1 MRKQAAALSLIAIL
15 MLGLFCGM
23 SAHLSGKLNDFE
35 INGKVLAGERA
46 GAQGIELVIERA
58 PGGSETSAPRLTAA
72 YSPETASQSLAV
84 SWFPRREAAED
95 APGLSILPS
104 HILGAGYADDETRS
118 SVSRG
123 GTAFIDRAVD
133 ERISAAYGGFEM
145 GSPGVSGSFELRVA
159 DYADLLPLDLSA
171 SGGLDLVNLP
181 DDAEL
186 SKLFPLPVPEGLA
199 LEIDY
204 GSYPG
209 GSSASISPDGGLRGY
224 SSSALGADGSMYLVF
239 YVSYEGERLDAGRLP
254 GGSWGVYR
262 IAGSESEGRL
272 RLDLSEAE
280 NIYPLEGGWEAARIA
295 AGPEGDELLLFTV
308 EGGALWLTVIET
320 ATHTAVQRLELM
332 SAAEAAELGCADALE
347 SIVTAR
353 LLRSGGLMALMPGG
367 DTLVALRMD
376 SGRCAESFALR
387 LGSLPVP
394 EEVVVSGGVKQTY
407 IEDVDVK
414 LAGGRVA
421 VLERLYYQ
429 HAGSYAFSSAA
440 TRLSV
445 FENGEIIFC
454 EWLTS
459 PLDGHMRYHN
469 VYRSDR
475 LSQEVPHEA

>member
-104 HILGAGYADDETRS
+104 HILGSGYADDETRS
-118 SVSRG
+118 NVSRG
-123 GTAFIDRAVD
+123 GTDFIDRAVD
-133 ERISAAYGGFEM
+133 ERAAGGE
-145 GSPGVSGSFELRVA
+145 GSFELRVA
-159 DYADLLPLDLSA
+159 DCADVLPLDFSA

-186 SKLFPLPVPEGLA
+186 SKLFPLPVPEELT

-295 AGPEGDELLLFTV
+295 AGPEGEELLLFTV

-332 SAAEAAELGCADALE
+332 SAAEAADCAGGLE
-347 SIVTAR
+347 GLVTAP

-376 SGRCAESFALR
+376 SGRCAESFVLR

-407 IEDVDVK
+407 LEDVDVK

-429 HAGSYAFSSAA
+429 HAGSYAFSSTA

-475 LSQEVPHEA
+475 FSQGGAA

>member
-1 MRKQAAALSLIAIL
+1 MRKQAAALSLITIL

-118 SVSRG
+118 NVSRG

-133 ERISAAYGGFEM
+133 ERAAGGE
-145 GSPGVSGSFELRVA
+145 GSFELRVA
-159 DYADLLPLDLSA
+159 DCADVLPLDFSA

-186 SKLFPLPVPEGLA
+186 SKLFPLPVPEGLT

-204 GSYPG
+204 GAYPG
-209 GSSASISPDGGLRGY
+209 GSSASISPDGGLCGC
-224 SSSALGADGSMYLVF
+224 SSSALGSDGSMYLVF

-295 AGPEGDELLLFTV
+295 AGPEGEELLLFTV

-332 SAAEAAELGCADALE
+332 SAAEAADCAGGLE
-347 SIVTAR
+347 SLVTAP

-407 IEDVDVK
+407 LEDVDVK

-429 HAGSYAFSSAA
+429 HAGSYAFSSTA

-475 LSQEVPHEA
+475 FSQGGAA

>member
-1 MRKQAAALSLIAIL
+1 MRKQAAALSLITIL

-104 HILGAGYADDETRS
+104 HILGSGYADDETRS
-118 SVSRG
+118 NVSRG
-123 GTAFIDRAVD
+123 GTDFIDRAVD
-133 ERISAAYGGFEM
+133 ERAAGGE
-145 GSPGVSGSFELRVA
+145 GSFELRVA
-159 DYADLLPLDLSA
+159 DCADVLPLDFSA

-186 SKLFPLPVPEGLA
+186 SKLFPLPVPEELT

-204 GSYPG
+204 GAYPG
-209 GSSASISPDGGLRGY
+209 GSSASISPDGGLCGC
-224 SSSALGADGSMYLVF
+224 SSSALGSDGSMYLVF

-295 AGPEGDELLLFTV
+295 AGPEGEELLLFTV

-332 SAAEAAELGCADALE
+332 SAAEAADCAGGLE
-347 SIVTAR
+347 GLVTAP

-376 SGRCAESFALR
+376 SGRCAESFVLR

-394 EEVVVSGGVKQTY
+394 EEVVVSGGVKHTY
-407 IEDVDVK
+407 TEDVDVK
-414 LAGGRVA
+414 LTGGRLA
-421 VLERLYYQ
+421 ILEQLCYQ
-429 HAGSYAFSSAA
+429 HAGNDAFSSAA

-454 EWLTS
+454 EWLTN
-459 PLDGHMRYHN
+459 PLDGQMRYHN

-475 LSQEVPHEA
+475 FSQGGAA

>member
-35 INGKVLAGERA
+35 INGEVLAGERA

-104 HILGAGYADDETRS
+104 HILGSGYADDETRS
-118 SVSRG
+118 NVSRG
-123 GTAFIDRAVD
+123 GTDFIDRAVD
-133 ERISAAYGGFEM
+133 ERAAGGE
-145 GSPGVSGSFELRVA
+145 GSFELRVA
-159 DYADLLPLDLSA
+159 DCADVLPLDFSA

-186 SKLFPLPVPEGLA
+186 SKLFPLPVPEELT

-204 GSYPG
+204 GAYPG
-209 GSSASISPDGGLRGY
+209 GSSASISPDGGLCGC
-224 SSSALGADGSMYLVF
+224 SSSALGSDGSMYLVF

-407 IEDVDVK
+407 LEDVDVK
-414 LAGGRVA
+414 LAGGCVA
-421 VLERLYYQ
+421 ILEQLCYQ
-429 HAGSYAFSSAA
+429 HAGSYAFSSTA

>member
-35 INGKVLAGERA
+35 INGEVLAGERA

-58 PGGSETSAPRLTAA
+58 PGGGETSAPRLTAA

-104 HILGAGYADDETRS
+104 HILGAGCADDETLS
-118 SVSRG
+118 ETSRG

-133 ERISAAYGGFEM
+133 ERAAGGE
-145 GSPGVSGSFELRVA
+145 GSFELRVA
-159 DYADLLPLDLSA
+159 DCADVLPLDFSA

-407 IEDVDVK
+407 LEDVDVK

-459 PLDGHMRYHN
+459 PLDGQMRYHN

-475 LSQEVPHEA
+475 FSQGGAA

>member
-1 MRKQAAALSLIAIL
+1 MRKQAAALALLTIL

-23 SAHLSGKLNDFE
+23 SAHLNGNLNDFE
-35 INGKVLAGERA
+35 INGEVLAGGRA

-84 SWFPRREAAED
+84 SWFPRREAAEG

-104 HILGAGYADDETRS
+104 HILGAGCADDETLS
-118 SVSRG
+118 ETSRG
-123 GTAFIDRAVD
+123 GTDFIDRAVD
-133 ERISAAYGGFEM
+133 ERAAGGE
-145 GSPGVSGSFELRVA
+145 GSFELRVA
-159 DYADLLPLDLSA
+159 DCADVLPLDFSA

-186 SKLFPLPVPEGLA
+186 SKLFPLPVPEELT

-204 GSYPG
+204 GAYPG
-209 GSSASISPDGGLRGY
+209 GSSASISPDGGLLGY
-224 SSSALGADGSMYLVF
+224 SSSALGSDGSMYLVF

-295 AGPEGDELLLFTV
+295 AGPEGEELLLFTV

-353 LLRSGGLMALMPGG
+353 LLRSGGLTALMPGG

-376 SGRCAESFALR
+376 SGRCAESFVLR

-394 EEVVVSGGVKQTY
+394 EEVVVSGGVKHTY
-407 IEDVDVK
+407 TEDVDVK
-414 LAGGRVA
+414 LTGGRLA
-421 VLERLYYQ
+421 ILEQLCYQ
-429 HAGSYAFSSAA
+429 HAGNDAFSSAA

-454 EWLTS
+454 EWLTN
-459 PLDGHMRYHN
+459 PLDGQMRYYN

-475 LSQEVPHEA
+475 FSQGGAA

>member
-104 HILGAGYADDETRS
+104 HILGSGYADDETRS
-118 SVSRG
+118 NVSRG
-123 GTAFIDRAVD
+123 GTDFIDRAVD
-133 ERISAAYGGFEM
+133 ERAAGGE
-145 GSPGVSGSFELRVA
+145 GSFELRVA
-159 DYADLLPLDLSA
+159 DCADVLPLDFSA

-186 SKLFPLPVPEGLA
+186 SKLFPLPVPEELT

-204 GSYPG
+204 GAYPG
-209 GSSASISPDGGLRGY
+209 GSSASISPDGGLCGC
-224 SSSALGADGSMYLVF
+224 SSSALGSDGSMYLVF
-239 YVSYEGERLDAGRLP
+239 YVSSEGERVYAGRLP

-295 AGPEGDELLLFTV
+295 AGPEGEELLLFTV

-332 SAAEAAELGCADALE
+332 SAAEAADCAGGLE
-347 SIVTAR
+347 GLVTAP

-376 SGRCAESFALR
+376 SGRCAESFVLR

-394 EEVVVSGGVKQTY
+394 EEVVVSGGVKHTY
-407 IEDVDVK
+407 TEDVDVK
-414 LAGGRVA
+414 LTGGRLA
-421 VLERLYYQ
+421 ILEQLCYQ
-429 HAGSYAFSSAA
+429 HAGNDAFSSAA

-454 EWLTS
+454 EWLTN
-459 PLDGHMRYHN
+459 PLDGQMRYHN

-475 LSQEVPHEA
+475 FSQGGAA

>member
-35 INGKVLAGERA
+35 INGEVLAGERA

-104 HILGAGYADDETRS
+104 HILGSGYADDETRS
-118 SVSRG
+118 NVSRG
-123 GTAFIDRAVD
+123 GTDFIDRAVD
-133 ERISAAYGGFEM
+133 ERAAGGE
-145 GSPGVSGSFELRVA
+145 GSFELRVA
-159 DYADLLPLDLSA
+159 DCADVLPLDFSA

-186 SKLFPLPVPEGLA
+186 SKLFPLPVPEELT

-204 GSYPG
+204 GAYPG

-295 AGPEGDELLLFTV
+295 AGPEGEELLLFTV

-332 SAAEAAELGCADALE
+332 SAAEAADCAGGLE
-347 SIVTAR
+347 GLVTAP

-376 SGRCAESFALR
+376 SGRCAESFVLR

-394 EEVVVSGGVKQTY
+394 EEVVVSGGVKHTY
-407 IEDVDVK
+407 TEDVDVK
-414 LAGGRVA
+414 LTGGRLA
-421 VLERLYYQ
+421 ILEQLCYQ
-429 HAGSYAFSSAA
+429 HAGNDAFSSAA

-454 EWLTS
+454 EWLTN
-459 PLDGHMRYHN
+459 PLDGQMRYHN

-475 LSQEVPHEA
+475 FSQGGAA

>member
-1 MRKQAAALSLIAIL
+1 MRKQAAALSLITIL

-104 HILGAGYADDETRS
+104 HILGSGYADDETRS
-118 SVSRG
+118 NVSRG
-123 GTAFIDRAVD
+123 GTDFIDRAVD
-133 ERISAAYGGFEM
+133 ERAAGGE
-145 GSPGVSGSFELRVA
+145 GSFELRVA
-159 DYADLLPLDLSA
+159 DCADVLPLDFSA

-186 SKLFPLPVPEGLA
+186 SKLFPLPVPEGLT

-209 GSSASISPDGGLRGY
+209 GSSASISPDGGLRGC
-224 SSSALGADGSMYLVF
+224 SSSALGSDGSMYLVF
-239 YVSYEGERLDAGRLP
+239 YASYEGERLDAGRLP

-295 AGPEGDELLLFTV
+295 AGPEGEELLLFTV

-332 SAAEAAELGCADALE
+332 SAAEAADCAGGLE
-347 SIVTAR
+347 GLVTAP

-376 SGRCAESFALR
+376 SGRCAESFVLR
-387 LGSLPVP
+387 LGFLPVP
-394 EEVVVSGGVKQTY
+394 EEVVVSGGVKHTY
-407 IEDVDVK
+407 TEDVDVK
-414 LAGGRVA
+414 LTGGRLA
-421 VLERLYYQ
+421 ILEQLCYQ
-429 HAGSYAFSSAA
+429 HAGNDAFSSAA

-454 EWLTS
+454 EWLTN
-459 PLDGHMRYHN
+459 PLDGQMRFHN

-475 LSQEVPHEA
+475 LSQEVSHEA

>member
-1 MRKQAAALSLIAIL
+1 MRKQAAALSLITIL

-104 HILGAGYADDETRS
+104 HILGSGYADDETRS
-118 SVSRG
+118 NVSRG
-123 GTAFIDRAVD
+123 GTDFIDRAVD
-133 ERISAAYGGFEM
+133 ERAAGGE
-145 GSPGVSGSFELRVA
+145 GSFELRVA
-159 DYADLLPLDLSA
+159 DCADVLPLDFSA

-186 SKLFPLPVPEGLA
+186 SKLFPLPVPEELT

-204 GSYPG
+204 GAYPG

-239 YVSYEGERLDAGRLP
+239 YASYEGERLDAGRLP

-295 AGPEGDELLLFTV
+295 AGPDGEELLLFTV

-332 SAAEAAELGCADALE
+332 SAEEAADCAGGLE
-347 SIVTAR
+347 GLVTAP
-353 LLRSGGLMALMPGG
+353 LLRSGALMALMPGG

-376 SGRCAESFALR
+376 SGRCAESFVLR

-394 EEVVVSGGVKQTY
+394 EEVVVSGGVKHTY
-407 IEDVDVK
+407 VEDVDVK
-414 LAGGRVA
+414 LAGGRLA
-421 VLERLYYQ
+421 ILEQICYQ
-429 HAGSYAFSSAA
+429 RVGNAAFSSAA

-445 FENGEIIFC
+445 FENGEMLFC
-454 EWLTS
+454 EWLTN
-459 PLDGHMRYHN
+459 PLDGQMRYYN

>member
-1 MRKQAAALSLIAIL
+1 MRKQAAALSLITAL

-35 INGKVLAGERA
+35 INGKILAGERA

-104 HILGAGYADDETRS
+104 HILGSGYADDETRS
-118 SVSRG
+118 NVSRG
-123 GTAFIDRAVD
+123 GTDFIDRAVD
-133 ERISAAYGGFEM
+133 ERAAGGE
-145 GSPGVSGSFELRVA
+145 GSFELRVA
-159 DYADLLPLDLSA
+159 DCADVLPLDFSA

-186 SKLFPLPVPEGLA
+186 SKLFPLPVPEELT

-204 GSYPG
+204 GAYPG
-209 GSSASISPDGGLRGY
+209 GSSASISPDGGLCGC
-224 SSSALGADGSMYLVF
+224 SSSALGSDGSMYLVF

-262 IAGSESEGRL
+262 IAGSKSEGRL
-272 RLDLSEAE
+272 RLDFSEAE

-332 SAAEAAELGCADALE
+332 SAAEAADCAGGLE
-347 SIVTAR
+347 GLVTAP
-353 LLRSGGLMALMPGG
+353 LLRSGGLMTLMPGG

-376 SGRCAESFALR
+376 SGRCAESFVLR

-407 IEDVDVK
+407 LEDVDVK

-429 HAGSYAFSSAA
+429 HAGSYAFSSTA

-454 EWLTS
+454 EWLTN
-459 PLDGHMRYHN
+459 PLDGQMRYHN

-475 LSQEVPHEA
+475 LSQGGAA

>member
-1 MRKQAAALSLIAIL
+1 MRKQAAALSLITIL

-84 SWFPRREAAED
+84 SWFPRREEAED

-104 HILGAGYADDETRS
+104 HMLGSGYADDETLS
-118 SVSRG
+118 ETSRG
-123 GTAFIDRAVD
+123 GTDFIDRAVD
-133 ERISAAYGGFEM
+133 ERAASGE
-145 GSPGVSGSFELRVA
+145 GSFELRVA
-159 DYADLLPLDLSA
+159 DCADVLPLDFSA

-186 SKLFPLPVPEGLA
+186 SKLFPLPVPEELT

-204 GSYPG
+204 GAYPG
-209 GSSASISPDGGLRGY
+209 GSSASISPDGGLCGC
-224 SSSALGADGSMYLVF
+224 SSSALGSDGSMYLVF

-347 SIVTAR
+347 SIVTAP

-376 SGRCAESFALR
+376 SGRCAESFVLR

-407 IEDVDVK
+407 LEDVDVK
-414 LAGGRVA
+414 LAGGCVA
-421 VLERLYYQ
+421 ILEQLCYQ
-429 HAGSYAFSSAA
+429 RAGSYAFSSAA

-454 EWLTS
+454 EWLTN
-459 PLDGHMRYHN
+459 PLDGQMRYYN

-475 LSQEVPHEA
+475 FSQGGAA

>member
-1 MRKQAAALSLIAIL
+1 MRKQAVALSLITIL

-23 SAHLSGKLNDFE
+23 SAHLNGNLNDFE
-35 INGKVLAGERA
+35 INGEVLAGGRA

-118 SVSRG
+118 NVSRG
-123 GTAFIDRAVD
+123 GTDFIDRAVD
-133 ERISAAYGGFEM
+133 ERAAGGE
-145 GSPGVSGSFELRVA
+145 GSFELRVA
-159 DYADLLPLDLSA
+159 DCADVLPLDFSA

-186 SKLFPLPVPEGLA
+186 SKLFPLPVPEELT

-204 GSYPG
+204 GAYPG
-209 GSSASISPDGGLRGY
+209 GSSASISPDGGLCGC
-224 SSSALGADGSMYLVF
+224 SSSALGSDGSMYLVF

-295 AGPEGDELLLFTV
+295 AGPEGEELLLFTV

-332 SAAEAAELGCADALE
+332 SAAEAADCAGGLE
-347 SIVTAR
+347 GLVTAP

-407 IEDVDVK
+407 LEDVDVK

-429 HAGSYAFSSAA
+429 HAGSYAFSSTA

-454 EWLTS
+454 EWLTN
-459 PLDGHMRYHN
+459 PLDGQMRYHN

>member
-1 MRKQAAALSLIAIL
+1 MRKQAVALSLITIL

-58 PGGSETSAPRLTAA
+58 PGGGETSAPRLTAA

-104 HILGAGYADDETRS
+104 HILGSGYADDETRS
-118 SVSRG
+118 NVSRG
-123 GTAFIDRAVD
+123 GTDFIDRAVD
-133 ERISAAYGGFEM
+133 ERAAGGE
-145 GSPGVSGSFELRVA
+145 GSFELRVA
-159 DYADLLPLDLSA
+159 DCADVLPLDFSA

-186 SKLFPLPVPEGLA
+186 SKLFPLPVPEGLT

-209 GSSASISPDGGLRGY
+209 GSSASISPDGGLCGC
-224 SSSALGADGSMYLVF
+224 SSSALGSDGSMYLVF

-376 SGRCAESFALR
+376 SGRCAGSFALR

-394 EEVVVSGGVKQTY
+394 EEVVVSGGVKHTY
-407 IEDVDVK
+407 TEDVDVK
-414 LAGGRVA
+414 LTGGRLA
-421 VLERLYYQ
+421 ILEQLCYQ
-429 HAGSYAFSSAA
+429 HAGNDAFSSAA

-454 EWLTS
+454 EWLTN
-459 PLDGHMRYHN
+459 PLDGQMRYYN

-475 LSQEVPHEA
+475 FSQGGAA

>member
-1 MRKQAAALSLIAIL
+1 MRKQAVALSLITIL

-104 HILGAGYADDETRS
+104 HILGSGYADDETRS
-118 SVSRG
+118 NVSRG
-123 GTAFIDRAVD
+123 GTDFIDRAVD
-133 ERISAAYGGFEM
+133 ERAAGGE
-145 GSPGVSGSFELRVA
+145 GSFELRVA
-159 DYADLLPLDLSA
+159 DCADVLPLDFSA

-186 SKLFPLPVPEGLA
+186 SKLFPLPVPEGLT

-209 GSSASISPDGGLRGY
+209 GSSASISPDGGLCGC
-224 SSSALGADGSMYLVF
+224 SSSALGSDGSMYLVF

-295 AGPEGDELLLFTV
+295 AGPEGEELLLFTV

-376 SGRCAESFALR
+376 SGRCAGSFALR

-407 IEDVDVK
+407 LEDVDVK

-429 HAGSYAFSSAA
+429 HAGSYAFSSTA

>member
-1 MRKQAAALSLIAIL
+1 MRKQAAALSLITIL

-104 HILGAGYADDETRS
+104 HILGSGYADDETRS
-118 SVSRG
+118 NVSRG
-123 GTAFIDRAVD
+123 GTDFIDRAVD
-133 ERISAAYGGFEM
+133 ERAAGGE
-145 GSPGVSGSFELRVA
+145 GSFELRVA
-159 DYADLLPLDLSA
+159 DCADVLPLDFSA

-186 SKLFPLPVPEGLA
+186 SKLFPLPVPEELT

-280 NIYPLEGGWEAARIA
+280 NIYPLEGGWAAARIA
-295 AGPEGDELLLFTV
+295 AGPEGEELLLFTV

-332 SAAEAAELGCADALE
+332 SAAEAADCAGGLE
-347 SIVTAR
+347 GLVTAP

-376 SGRCAESFALR
+376 SGRCAGSFALR

-394 EEVVVSGGVKQTY
+394 EEVVVSGGVKHTY
-407 IEDVDVK
+407 TEDVDVK
-414 LAGGRVA
+414 LTGGRLA
-421 VLERLYYQ
+421 ILEQLCYQ
-429 HAGSYAFSSAA
+429 HAGNDAFSSAA

-454 EWLTS
+454 EWLTN
-459 PLDGHMRYHN
+459 PLDGQMRYHN

-475 LSQEVPHEA
+475 FSQGGAA

>member
-1 MRKQAAALSLIAIL
+1 MRKQAVALSLITIL

-23 SAHLSGKLNDFE
+23 SAHLSGNLNDFE
-35 INGKVLAGERA
+35 INGEVLAGERA
-46 GAQGIELVIERA
+46 GARGIELVIERA

-72 YSPETASQSLAV
+72 YSPETASQSLSV
-84 SWFPRREAAED
+84 SWFPRREETEE

-104 HILGAGYADDETRS
+104 HILGAGYADDETLS
-118 SVSRG
+118 ETCRG
-123 GTAFIDRAVD
+123 GTDFIDRA
-133 ERISAAYGGFEM
+133 
-145 GSPGVSGSFELRVA
+145 PGVSGSFELRVA
-159 DYADLLPLDLSA
+159 DYTDLLPLDLSA

-186 SKLFPLPVPEGLA
+186 SGLFPLPVPEELT

-209 GSSASISPDGGLRGY
+209 GSSASISPDGGLLGY

-262 IAGSESEGRL
+262 IAGSKSEGRL

-295 AGPEGDELLLFTV
+295 AGPEGEELLLFTV

-320 ATHTAVQRLELM
+320 ATHTAVQRLELF
-332 SAAEAAELGCADALE
+332 SAEEAAELGCADGLE
-347 SIVTAR
+347 SLAAAP
-353 LLRSGGLMALMPGG
+353 LLRSGGLMALVPGG
-367 DTLVALRMD
+367 DTLLALRMD

-394 EEVVVSGGVKQTY
+394 EEVVVSGGVKHTY
-407 IEDVDVK
+407 VEDVDVK
-414 LAGGRVA
+414 LAGGRLA
-421 VLERLYYQ
+421 ILEQLCYQ
-429 HAGSYAFSSAA
+429 RVGSGAFSSAA

-445 FENGEIIFC
+445 FENGEMLFC
-454 EWLTS
+454 EWLTN
-459 PLDGHMRYHN
+459 PLDGQMRYYN

-475 LSQEVPHEA
+475 LGQEAPHEA

>member
-1 MRKQAAALSLIAIL
+1 MRKQAAALSLITIL

-104 HILGAGYADDETRS
+104 HILGSGYADDETRS
-118 SVSRG
+118 NVSRG
-123 GTAFIDRAVD
+123 GTDFIDRAVD
-133 ERISAAYGGFEM
+133 ERAAGGE
-145 GSPGVSGSFELRVA
+145 GSFELRVA
-159 DYADLLPLDLSA
+159 DCADVLPLDFSA

-186 SKLFPLPVPEGLA
+186 SKLFPLPVPEGLT

-204 GSYPG
+204 GAYPG
-209 GSSASISPDGGLRGY
+209 GSSASISPDGGLCGC
-224 SSSALGADGSMYLVF
+224 SSSALGSDGSMYLVF

-353 LLRSGGLMALMPGG
+353 LLRSGGLTALMPGG

-407 IEDVDVK
+407 LEDVDVK

-429 HAGSYAFSSAA
+429 HAGSYAFSSTA

-475 LSQEVPHEA
+475 FSQGGAA

>member
-104 HILGAGYADDETRS
+104 HILGSGYADDETRS
-118 SVSRG
+118 NVSRG
-123 GTAFIDRAVD
+123 GTDFIDRAVD
-133 ERISAAYGGFEM
+133 ERAAGGE
-145 GSPGVSGSFELRVA
+145 GSFELRVA
-159 DYADLLPLDLSA
+159 DCADVLPLDFSA

-186 SKLFPLPVPEGLA
+186 SKLFPLPVPEELT
-199 LEIDY
+199 LEIDFS
-204 GSYPG
+204 SYPG
-209 GSSASISPDGGLRGY
+209 GSSASISPDGGLRGC

-295 AGPEGDELLLFTV
+295 AGPEGEELLLFTV

-332 SAAEAAELGCADALE
+332 SAAEAADCAGGLE
-347 SIVTAR
+347 GLVTAP

-376 SGRCAESFALR
+376 SGRCAESFILR

-394 EEVVVSGGVKQTY
+394 EEVVVSGGVKHTY
-407 IEDVDVK
+407 TEDVDVK
-414 LAGGRVA
+414 LTGGRLA
-421 VLERLYYQ
+421 ILEQLCYQ
-429 HAGSYAFSSAA
+429 HAGNDAFSSAA

-454 EWLTS
+454 EWLTN
-459 PLDGHMRYHN
+459 PLDGQMRYHN

-475 LSQEVPHEA
+475 FSQGGAA

>member
-35 INGKVLAGERA
+35 INGEVLAGERA

-72 YSPETASQSLAV
+72 YSPETASQSLAI

-118 SVSRG
+118 NVSRG
-123 GTAFIDRAVD
+123 GTDFIDRAVD
-133 ERISAAYGGFEM
+133 ERAAGGE
-145 GSPGVSGSFELRVA
+145 GSFELRVA
-159 DYADLLPLDLSA
+159 DCADVLPLDFSA

-186 SKLFPLPVPEGLA
+186 SKLFPLPVPEELT

-204 GSYPG
+204 GAYPG
-209 GSSASISPDGGLRGY
+209 GSSASISPDGGLCGC
-224 SSSALGADGSMYLVF
+224 SSSALGSDGSMYLVF

-295 AGPEGDELLLFTV
+295 AGPEGEELLLFTV

-332 SAAEAAELGCADALE
+332 SAAEAADCAGGLE
-347 SIVTAR
+347 GLVTAP

-376 SGRCAESFALR
+376 SGRCAGSFVLR

-407 IEDVDVK
+407 LEDVDVK

-429 HAGSYAFSSAA
+429 HAGSYAFSSTA

>member
-1 MRKQAAALSLIAIL
+1 MRKQAAALSLLTAL

-104 HILGAGYADDETRS
+104 NILGAGCADDETLS
-118 SVSRG
+118 ETSRG
-123 GTAFIDRAVD
+123 GTDFIDRAVD
-133 ERISAAYGGFEM
+133 ERAAGGE
-145 GSPGVSGSFELRVA
+145 GSFELRVA
-159 DYADLLPLDLSA
+159 DYADLLPLDFSA

-186 SKLFPLPVPEGLA
+186 SKLFPLPVPEELT

-295 AGPEGDELLLFTV
+295 AGPEGEELLLFTV

-332 SAAEAAELGCADALE
+332 SAAEAADCAGGLE
-347 SIVTAR
+347 GLVTAP

-376 SGRCAESFALR
+376 SGRCAESFVLR

-407 IEDVDVK
+407 LEDVDVK

-429 HAGSYAFSSAA
+429 HAGSYAFSSTA

-454 EWLTS
+454 EWLTG

-475 LSQEVPHEA
+475 FSQGGAA

>member
-35 INGKVLAGERA
+35 INGEVLAGERA

-84 SWFPRREAAED
+84 SWFPRREAAEG
-95 APGLSILPS
+95 APGLSLLPS
-104 HILGAGYADDETRS
+104 HILGSGYADDETRS
-118 SVSRG
+118 NVSRG
-123 GTAFIDRAVD
+123 GTDFIDRAVD
-133 ERISAAYGGFEM
+133 ERAAGGE
-145 GSPGVSGSFELRVA
+145 GSFELRVA
-159 DYADLLPLDLSA
+159 DCADVLPLDLSA

-186 SKLFPLPVPEGLA
+186 SKLFPLPVPEELT

-204 GSYPG
+204 GAYPG

-394 EEVVVSGGVKQTY
+394 EEVVVSGSVKHTY
-407 IEDVDVK
+407 TEDVDVK
-414 LAGGRVA
+414 LTGGRVA
-421 VLERLYYQ
+421 ILEQLCYQ
-429 HAGSYAFSSAA
+429 HAGNDAFSSAA

>member
-1 MRKQAAALSLIAIL
+1 MMKQAAALALLAAL

-23 SAHLSGKLNDFE
+23 NAHLNGNLNDFE
-35 INGKVLAGERA
+35 INGEVLAGERA

-58 PGGSETSAPRLTAA
+58 PGGHETSAPRLTAA

-84 SWFPRREAAED
+84 SWFPRREAAEG

-104 HILGAGYADDETRS
+104 HILGAGCADDETLS
-118 SVSRG
+118 ETSRG

-133 ERISAAYGGFEM
+133 ERAAGGE
-145 GSPGVSGSFELRVA
+145 GSFELRVA
-159 DYADLLPLDLSA
+159 DCADVLPLDFSA

-186 SKLFPLPVPEGLA
+186 SKLFPLPVPEGLT

-209 GSSASISPDGGLRGY
+209 GSSASISPDGGLYGC
-224 SSSALGADGSMYLVF
+224 SSSALGSDGSMYLVF

-295 AGPEGDELLLFTV
+295 AGPEGEELLLFTV

-332 SAAEAAELGCADALE
+332 SAAEAADCAGGLE
-347 SIVTAR
+347 GLVTAR

-394 EEVVVSGGVKQTY
+394 EEVVVSGGVKHTY
-407 IEDVDVK
+407 TEDVDVK
-414 LAGGRVA
+414 LTGGRLA
-421 VLERLYYQ
+421 ILEQLCYQ
-429 HAGSYAFSSAA
+429 HAGNDAFSSAA

-454 EWLTS
+454 EWLTN
-459 PLDGHMRYHN
+459 PLDGQMRYHN

-475 LSQEVPHEA
+475 FSQGGAA

>member
-1 MRKQAAALSLIAIL
+1 MRKQAAALSLITIL

-35 INGKVLAGERA
+35 INGEVLAGERA

-118 SVSRG
+118 NVSRG
-123 GTAFIDRAVD
+123 GTDFIDRAVD
-133 ERISAAYGGFEM
+133 ERAAGGE
-145 GSPGVSGSFELRVA
+145 GSFELRVA
-159 DYADLLPLDLSA
+159 DCADVLPLDFSA

-186 SKLFPLPVPEGLA
+186 SKLFPLPVPEELT

-204 GSYPG
+204 GAYPG
-209 GSSASISPDGGLRGY
+209 GSSASISPDGGLCGC
-224 SSSALGADGSMYLVF
+224 SSSALGSDGSMYLVF

-295 AGPEGDELLLFTV
+295 AGPEGEELLLFTV

-332 SAAEAAELGCADALE
+332 SAAEAADCAGGLE
-347 SIVTAR
+347 GLVTAP

-407 IEDVDVK
+407 LEDVDVK

-429 HAGSYAFSSAA
+429 HAGSYAFSSTA

-454 EWLTS
+454 EWLTN
-459 PLDGHMRYHN
+459 PLDGQMRYYN

-475 LSQEVPHEA
+475 FSQGGAA

>member
-1 MRKQAAALSLIAIL
+1 MRKQAAALSLITAL

-58 PGGSETSAPRLTAA
+58 PGGVETSAPRLTAA

-104 HILGAGYADDETRS
+104 HILGSGYADDETRS
-118 SVSRG
+118 NVSRG
-123 GTAFIDRAVD
+123 GTDFIDRAVD
-133 ERISAAYGGFEM
+133 ERAAGGE
-145 GSPGVSGSFELRVA
+145 GSFELRVA
-159 DYADLLPLDLSA
+159 DCADVLPLDFSA

-186 SKLFPLPVPEGLA
+186 SKLFPLPVPEGLT

-209 GSSASISPDGGLRGY
+209 GSSASISPDGGLCGY
-224 SSSALGADGSMYLVF
+224 SSSALGSDGSMYLVF

-353 LLRSGGLMALMPGG
+353 LLRSGGLTALMPGG

-376 SGRCAESFALR
+376 SGRCAESFVLR

-394 EEVVVSGGVKQTY
+394 EEVVVSGGVKHTY
-407 IEDVDVK
+407 TEDVDVK
-414 LAGGRVA
+414 LTGGRLA
-421 VLERLYYQ
+421 ILEQLCYQ
-429 HAGSYAFSSAA
+429 HAGNDAFSSAA

-454 EWLTS
+454 EWLTN
-459 PLDGHMRYHN
+459 PLDGQMRYHN

-475 LSQEVPHEA
+475 FSQGGAA

>member
-35 INGKVLAGERA
+35 INGEVLAGERA

-104 HILGAGYADDETRS
+104 HILGSGYADDETRS
-118 SVSRG
+118 NVSRG
-123 GTAFIDRAVD
+123 GTDFIDRAVD
-133 ERISAAYGGFEM
+133 ERAAGGE
-145 GSPGVSGSFELRVA
+145 GSFELRVA
-159 DYADLLPLDLSA
+159 DCADVLPLDFSA

-332 SAAEAAELGCADALE
+332 SAAEAAELGCADALL
-347 SIVTAR
+347 VTAR

-407 IEDVDVK
+407 LEDVDVK

-459 PLDGHMRYHN
+459 PLDGQMRYHN

-475 LSQEVPHEA
+475 FSQGGAA

>member
-1 MRKQAAALSLIAIL
+1 MRKQAVALSLITIL

-35 INGKVLAGERA
+35 INGKILAGERA

-104 HILGAGYADDETRS
+104 HILGSGYADDETRS
-118 SVSRG
+118 NVSRG
-123 GTAFIDRAVD
+123 GTDFIDRAVD
-133 ERISAAYGGFEM
+133 ERAAGGE
-145 GSPGVSGSFELRVA
+145 GSFELRVA
-159 DYADLLPLDLSA
+159 DCADLLPLDFSA

-186 SKLFPLPVPEGLA
+186 SKLFPLPVPEELT
-199 LEIDY
+199 LEIDFS
-204 GSYPG
+204 SYPG
-209 GSSASISPDGGLRGY
+209 GSSASISPDGGLRGC

-295 AGPEGDELLLFTV
+295 AGPEGEELLLFTV

-332 SAAEAAELGCADALE
+332 SAAEAADCAGGLE
-347 SIVTAR
+347 GLVTAP

-376 SGRCAESFALR
+376 SGRCAESFILR

-394 EEVVVSGGVKQTY
+394 EEVVVSGGVKHTY
-407 IEDVDVK
+407 TEDVDVK
-414 LAGGRVA
+414 LTGGRVA
-421 VLERLYYQ
+421 VLERLYCQ
-429 HAGSYAFSSAA
+429 HAGNDAFSSAA

-445 FENGEIIFC
+445 FENGEMLFC

-459 PLDGHMRYHN
+459 PLDGQMRYHN

-475 LSQEVPHEA
+475 FSQGGAA

>member
-1 MRKQAAALSLIAIL
+1 MRKQAAALSLITAL

-35 INGKVLAGERA
+35 INGKILAGGRA

-58 PGGSETSAPRLTAA
+58 PGGVETSAPRLTAA

-104 HILGAGYADDETRS
+104 HILGSGYADDETRS
-118 SVSRG
+118 NVSRG
-123 GTAFIDRAVD
+123 GTDFIDRAVD
-133 ERISAAYGGFEM
+133 ERAAGGE
-145 GSPGVSGSFELRVA
+145 GSFELRVA
-159 DYADLLPLDLSA
+159 DCADVLPLDFSA

-186 SKLFPLPVPEGLA
+186 SKLFPLPVPEELT

-204 GSYPG
+204 GAYPG
-209 GSSASISPDGGLRGY
+209 GSSASISPDGGLCGC
-224 SSSALGADGSMYLVF
+224 SSSALGSDGSMYLVF

-262 IAGSESEGRL
+262 IAGSKSEGRL
-272 RLDLSEAE
+272 RLDFSEAE

-332 SAAEAAELGCADALE
+332 SAAEAADCAGGLE
-347 SIVTAR
+347 GLVTAP
-353 LLRSGGLMALMPGG
+353 LLRSGGLMTLMPGG

-376 SGRCAESFALR
+376 SGRCAESFVLR

-407 IEDVDVK
+407 LEDVDVK

-429 HAGSYAFSSAA
+429 HAGSYAFSSTA

-454 EWLTS
+454 EWLTN
-459 PLDGHMRYHN
+459 PLDGQMRYHN

-475 LSQEVPHEA
+475 LSQGGAA

>member
-1 MRKQAAALSLIAIL
+1 MMKQAAALALLAAL

-23 SAHLSGKLNDFE
+23 NAHLNGNLNDFE
-35 INGKVLAGERA
+35 INGEVLAGERA

-58 PGGSETSAPRLTAA
+58 PGGHETSAPRLTAA

-84 SWFPRREAAED
+84 SWFPRREAAEG

-104 HILGAGYADDETRS
+104 HILGAGCADDETLS
-118 SVSRG
+118 ETSRG

-133 ERISAAYGGFEM
+133 ERAAGGE
-145 GSPGVSGSFELRVA
+145 GSFELRVA
-159 DYADLLPLDLSA
+159 DCADVLPLDFSA

-186 SKLFPLPVPEGLA
+186 SKLFPLPVPEGLT

-204 GSYPG
+204 GAYPG
-209 GSSASISPDGGLRGY
+209 GSSASISPDGGLYGC
-224 SSSALGADGSMYLVF
+224 SSSALGSDGSMYLVF

-394 EEVVVSGGVKQTY
+394 EEVVVSGGVKHTY
-407 IEDVDVK
+407 TEDVDVK
-414 LAGGRVA
+414 LTGGRLA
-421 VLERLYYQ
+421 ILEQLCYQ
-429 HAGSYAFSSAA
+429 HAGNDAFSSAA

-454 EWLTS
+454 EWLTN
-459 PLDGHMRYHN
+459 PLDGQMRYHN

-475 LSQEVPHEA
+475 FSQGGAA

>member
-15 MLGLFCGM
+15 MLGLFCGI

-35 INGKVLAGERA
+35 INGEVLAGERA

-104 HILGAGYADDETRS
+104 HILGSGYADDETRS
-118 SVSRG
+118 NVSRG
-123 GTAFIDRAVD
+123 GTDFIDRAVD
-133 ERISAAYGGFEM
+133 ERAAGGE
-145 GSPGVSGSFELRVA
+145 GSFELRVA
-159 DYADLLPLDLSA
+159 DCADVLPLDFSA

-186 SKLFPLPVPEGLA
+186 SKLFPLPVPEELT

-295 AGPEGDELLLFTV
+295 AGPEGEELLLFTV

-332 SAAEAAELGCADALE
+332 SAAEAADCAGGLE
-347 SIVTAR
+347 GLVTAP

-376 SGRCAESFALR
+376 SGRCAESFVLR

-407 IEDVDVK
+407 LEDVDVK

-429 HAGSYAFSSAA
+429 HAGSYAFSSTA

-475 LSQEVPHEA
+475 FSQGGAA

>member
-1 MRKQAAALSLIAIL
+1 MRKQAAALSLITIL

-35 INGKVLAGERA
+35 INGEVLAGERA

-104 HILGAGYADDETRS
+104 HILGSGYADDETRS
-118 SVSRG
+118 NVSRG
-123 GTAFIDRAVD
+123 GTDFIDRAVD
-133 ERISAAYGGFEM
+133 ERAAGGE
-145 GSPGVSGSFELRVA
+145 GSFELRVA
-159 DYADLLPLDLSA
+159 DCADVLPLDFSA

-186 SKLFPLPVPEGLA
+186 SKLFPLPVPEGLT

-204 GSYPG
+204 GAYPG
-209 GSSASISPDGGLRGY
+209 GSSASISPDGGLCGC
-224 SSSALGADGSMYLVF
+224 SSSALGSDGSMYLVF

-353 LLRSGGLMALMPGG
+353 LLRSGGLTALMPGG

-376 SGRCAESFALR
+376 SGRCAESFVLR

-407 IEDVDVK
+407 LEDVDVK

-429 HAGSYAFSSAA
+429 HAGSYAFSSTA

-454 EWLTS
+454 EWLTN
-459 PLDGHMRYHN
+459 PLDGQMRYHN

-475 LSQEVPHEA
+475 FSQGGAA

>member
-1 MRKQAAALSLIAIL
+1 MRKQAAALSLITIL

-84 SWFPRREAAED
+84 SWFPRREEAED

-118 SVSRG
+118 NVSRG
-123 GTAFIDRAVD
+123 GTDFIDRAVD
-133 ERISAAYGGFEM
+133 ERAAGGE
-145 GSPGVSGSFELRVA
+145 GSFELRVA
-159 DYADLLPLDLSA
+159 DCADVLPLDFSA

-186 SKLFPLPVPEGLA
+186 SKLFPLPVPEELT

-204 GSYPG
+204 GAYPG

-262 IAGSESEGRL
+262 IAGSKSEGRL
-272 RLDLSEAE
+272 RLDFSEAE

-332 SAAEAAELGCADALE
+332 SAAEAADCAGGLE
-347 SIVTAR
+347 GLVTAP
-353 LLRSGGLMALMPGG
+353 LLRSGGLTALMPGG

-376 SGRCAESFALR
+376 SGRCAASFALR

-394 EEVVVSGGVKQTY
+394 EEVAVSGGVKQTY
-407 IEDVDVK
+407 LEDVDVK

-429 HAGSYAFSSAA
+429 HAGSYAFSSTA

-475 LSQEVPHEA
+475 LSQEVSHEA

>member
-1 MRKQAAALSLIAIL
+1 MRKQAAALSLITIL

-72 YSPETASQSLAV
+72 YSPETASQSLAI

-104 HILGAGYADDETRS
+104 HILGAGCADDETLS
-118 SVSRG
+118 ETSRG

-133 ERISAAYGGFEM
+133 ERAAGGE
-145 GSPGVSGSFELRVA
+145 GSFELRVA
-159 DYADLLPLDLSA
+159 DCADVLPLDFSA

-204 GSYPG
+204 GAYPG
-209 GSSASISPDGGLRGY
+209 GSSASISPDGGLCGC
-224 SSSALGADGSMYLVF
+224 SSSALGSDGSIYLVF

-295 AGPEGDELLLFTV
+295 AGPEGEELLLFTV

-332 SAAEAAELGCADALE
+332 SAAEAADCAGGLE
-347 SIVTAR
+347 GLVTAP

-376 SGRCAESFALR
+376 SGRCAESFVLR

-407 IEDVDVK
+407 LEDVDVK

-429 HAGSYAFSSAA
+429 HAGSYAFSSTAA
-440 TRLSV
+440 RLSV

-459 PLDGHMRYHN
+459 PLDGQMRYHN

-475 LSQEVPHEA
+475 FSQGGAA

>member
-1 MRKQAAALSLIAIL
+1 MRKQAAALSLITIL

-23 SAHLSGKLNDFE
+23 SAHLSGNLNDFE

-104 HILGAGYADDETRS
+104 HILGAGYADNETRS
-118 SVSRG
+118 NVSRG
-123 GTAFIDRAVD
+123 GTDFIDRAVD
-133 ERISAAYGGFEM
+133 ERAAGGE
-145 GSPGVSGSFELRVA
+145 GSFELRVA
-159 DYADLLPLDLSA
+159 DCADVLPLDFSA

-295 AGPEGDELLLFTV
+295 AGPEGEELLLFTV

-332 SAAEAAELGCADALE
+332 SAAEAADCAGGLE
-347 SIVTAR
+347 GLVTAP

-376 SGRCAESFALR
+376 SGRCAGSFALR

-394 EEVVVSGGVKQTY
+394 EEVVVSGGVKHTY
-407 IEDVDVK
+407 TEDVDVK
-414 LAGGRVA
+414 LTGGRLA
-421 VLERLYYQ
+421 ILEQLCYQ
-429 HAGSYAFSSAA
+429 HAGNDAFSSAA

-454 EWLTS
+454 EWLTN
-459 PLDGHMRYHN
+459 PLDGQMRYHN

>member
-84 SWFPRREAAED
+84 SWFPRREAAEG

-104 HILGAGYADDETRS
+104 HILGAGCADDETLS
-118 SVSRG
+118 ETSRG

-133 ERISAAYGGFEM
+133 ERAAGGE
-145 GSPGVSGSFELRVA
+145 GSFELRVA
-159 DYADLLPLDLSA
+159 DYADLLPLDFSA

-186 SKLFPLPVPEGLA
+186 SKLFPLPVPEGLT

-332 SAAEAAELGCADALE
+332 SAAEAADCAGGLE
-347 SIVTAR
+347 GLVTAP
-353 LLRSGGLMALMPGG
+353 LLHSGGLMALMPGG

-376 SGRCAESFALR
+376 SGRCAESFVLR

-394 EEVVVSGGVKQTY
+394 EEVVVSGGVKHTY
-407 IEDVDVK
+407 TEDVDVK
-414 LAGGRVA
+414 LTGGRLA
-421 VLERLYYQ
+421 ILEQLCYQ
-429 HAGSYAFSSAA
+429 HAGNDAFSSAA

-454 EWLTS
+454 EWLTN

-475 LSQEVPHEA
+475 FSQGGAA

>member
-1 MRKQAAALSLIAIL
+1 MRKQAAALSLITIL

-84 SWFPRREAAED
+84 SWFPRREAAEG

-104 HILGAGYADDETRS
+104 HILGAGCADDETLS
-118 SVSRG
+118 ETSRG

-133 ERISAAYGGFEM
+133 ERVSAAYGGFKLS
-145 GSPGVSGSFELRVA
+145 SPGISGSFELRVA
-159 DYADLLPLDLSA
+159 DYADVLPLDFSA

-186 SKLFPLPVPEGLA
+186 SKLFPLPVPEELT

-209 GSSASISPDGGLRGY
+209 GSSASISPDGGLRGC

-332 SAAEAAELGCADALE
+332 SAAEAADCAGGLE
-347 SIVTAR
+347 GLVTSP

-376 SGRCAESFALR
+376 SGRCAESFVLR

-407 IEDVDVK
+407 LEDVDVK

-429 HAGSYAFSSAA
+429 HAGNDAFSSAA

-459 PLDGHMRYHN
+459 PLDGQMRYHN

>member
-104 HILGAGYADDETRS
+104 HILGSGYADDETRS
-118 SVSRG
+118 NVSRG
-123 GTAFIDRAVD
+123 GTDFIDRAVD
-133 ERISAAYGGFEM
+133 ERAAGGE
-145 GSPGVSGSFELRVA
+145 GSFELRVA
-159 DYADLLPLDLSA
+159 DCADVLPLDFSA

-186 SKLFPLPVPEGLA
+186 SKLFPLPVPEELT

-295 AGPEGDELLLFTV
+295 AGPEGEELLLFTV

-332 SAAEAAELGCADALE
+332 SAAEAADCAGGLE
-347 SIVTAR
+347 GLVTAP

-376 SGRCAESFALR
+376 SGRCAESFVLR

-407 IEDVDVK
+407 LEDVDVK
-414 LAGGRVA
+414 LAGGCVA

-429 HAGSYAFSSAA
+429 HAGSYAFSSTA

-459 PLDGHMRYHN
+459 PLDGQMRYHN

-475 LSQEVPHEA
+475 FSQGGAA

>member
-1 MRKQAAALSLIAIL
+1 MRKQAAALSLITIL

-35 INGKVLAGERA
+35 INGKILAGERA
-46 GAQGIELVIERA
+46 GTQGIGLVIERA

-95 APGLSILPS
+95 APWLSILPS
-104 HILGAGYADDETRS
+104 HILGAGYADDETLS
-118 SVSRG
+118 ETSRG
-123 GTAFIDRAVD
+123 GTDFIDRAVD
-133 ERISAAYGGFEM
+133 ERAAGGE
-145 GSPGVSGSFELRVA
+145 GSFELRVA
-159 DYADLLPLDLSA
+159 DCADVLPLDFSA

-186 SKLFPLPVPEGLA
+186 SKLFPLPVPEELT

-295 AGPEGDELLLFTV
+295 AGPEGEELLLFTV
-308 EGGALWLTVIET
+308 EGGALWLTVIEA

-332 SAAEAAELGCADALE
+332 SAAEAADCAGGLE
-347 SIVTAR
+347 GLVTAP

-376 SGRCAESFALR
+376 SGRCAESFVLR

-407 IEDVDVK
+407 LEDVDVK
-414 LAGGRVA
+414 LTGGRLA
-421 VLERLYYQ
+421 ILEQLCYQ
-429 HAGSYAFSSAA
+429 HAGNDAFSSAA

-459 PLDGHMRYHN
+459 PLDGQMRYHN

>member
-84 SWFPRREAAED
+84 SWFPRREAAEG

-104 HILGAGYADDETRS
+104 HILGAGCADDETLS
-118 SVSRG
+118 ETSRG

-133 ERISAAYGGFEM
+133 ERAAGGE
-145 GSPGVSGSFELRVA
+145 GSFELRVA
-159 DYADLLPLDLSA
+159 DYADLLPLDFSA

-186 SKLFPLPVPEGLA
+186 SKLFPLPVPEGLT

-332 SAAEAAELGCADALE
+332 SAAEAADCAGGLE
-347 SIVTAR
+347 GLVTAP

-376 SGRCAESFALR
+376 SGRCAESFVLR

-394 EEVVVSGGVKQTY
+394 EEVVVSGGVKHTY
-407 IEDVDVK
+407 TEDVDVK
-414 LAGGRVA
+414 LTGGRLA
-421 VLERLYYQ
+421 ILEQLCYQ
-429 HAGSYAFSSAA
+429 HAGNDAFSSAA

-454 EWLTS
+454 EWLTN
-459 PLDGHMRYHN
+459 PLDGQMRYHN

-475 LSQEVPHEA
+475 FSQGGAA